1 MTGSQAQAT
10 FGIFTHHYIL
20 EGFKLLY
27 FLTCADGPGA
37 VLCQEMGTHSLGELR
52 HNQQN
57 KVGVPSEML
66 LCDPVKSF
74 GLIHA
79 EQKCNFSL
87 SNMLIYL
94 E

>member
-1 MTGSQAQAT
+1 MV
-10 FGIFTHHYIL
+10 L
-20 EGFKLLY
+20 EQCCARRWA
-27 FLTCADGPGA
+27 LTD
-37 VLCQEMGTHSLGELR
+37 GELR

-57 KVGVPSEML
+57 KAGVPSEML
-66 LCDPVKSF
+66 LCDPTKLF

-87 SNMLIYL
+87 SNTLVYL